1 MEAVKEPETVGMM
14 RLLNDR
20 PDLSEEELEE
30 YVKLGKDMEELIKEK
45 GALQL
50 RVNVLHKTPKKLREG
65 RFEEFVQREK
75 DIISEYEGLQKRYE
89 FLREKIFRPKK

>member
-20 PDLSEEELEE
+20 PDLKKEELEE
-30 YVKLGKDMEELIKEK
+30 YVGLNVKMDKLLEEKKD
-45 GALQL
+45 LQL
-50 RVNVLHKTPKKLREG
+50 RANGLHKTPKDQREG
-65 RFEEFVQREK
+65 RLEASQGREK
-75 DIISEYEGLQKRYE
+75 AIVNEYEGLQKRYE